1 MSYDDIFLFIRL
13 IEIGTFSALA
23 RSLNTTQGTIS
34 RRIKKLEQDLDVQL
48 LTRSS
53 RGPLEMTEDGQLL
66 YDRFSKQE
74 QQLGVALEE
83 IIKLQ
88 KSVKGILRISVPL
101 QVFNKIIQSNLLEFQ
116 DRYPMAKLV
125 ISYNGGSVDLLKDN
139 YDIAVSMR
147 IPKSQNTKIKLLK
160 KTKIKLFASC
170 TYGEKYGIP
179 DSLNELINHHVAGHS
194 VDGTMLS
201 MLQATNIKT
210 NVDELVNYE
219 PSIFINNALHN
230 IDLALSG
237 SFIISAADIFVQ
249 NGLIFK
255 ELVPVLPDYYFGETN
270 YFLVRR
276 NAVHSRLEMVFAQF
290 IQDCFDRVI

>member
-101 QVFNKIIQSNLLEFQ
+101 QVFNKIIQPNLLEFQ

-170 TYGEKYGIP
+170 AYGEKYGIP

-201 MLQATNIKT
+201 MLQATNINT
-210 NVDELVNYE
+210 NIDELVNYE
-219 PSIFINNALHN
+219 PSVFINNALHN

-237 SFIISAADIFVQ
+237 NFIISAADIFVQ